1 MPYKDY
7 IRQLEKKQNKQAAL
21 NDDIVAWRKKWAEYG
36 PVRFAQEVL
45 ACPRDVPFHPGLGR
59 VPEYI
64 ILTDDQKEFL
74 MDLAKRSIT
83 QGILAAG
90 RGAGKT
96 FCLAIYV
103 AWRITCFDYF
113 TITVMGGS
121 AEQSSKIKEYVDYWR
136 VMSKEIDYCI
146 NRSVSGGNRPA
157 QIHNRWGSYAR
168 FPACSETAA
177 RGPHVTQVIID
188 EVCVGESKSSGGA
201 LAIRSA
207 RGQLTSS
214 AESLLM
220 YTSTAQYIFGTF
232 FNTWRKA
239 EKLGFKKYRWSV
251 GRYYDEEQWFM
262 PGTKEPNWNLIDTL
276 LYKDRDPKHWK
287 SNVWW
292 ITDEDVKN
300 YRINGTDDEFLVE
313 VLGGISRGSG
323 LVFSRDDLAEVIC
336 NGMKYREDGLECD
349 ECHPYDPERCP
360 MMKAKELE
368 IAMIGN
374 RKMGVD
380 FGEISP
386 NAVTLM
392 GERGEDVYVLFSDER
407 TGSKTD
413 EILQWIDDLA
423 KEYSIFEIFADP
435 EERAMRENIEGKG
448 YSTPNL
454 WAGGG
459 GGKKNYYV
467 TLLKRYIEQHRIFIP
482 KKFTFL
488 TNSLIELAYD
498 TGGDIRKHNDHSFDS
513 AIYACSDYDPDFDA
527 GALYAFKNRQ
537 IGIWG

>member
-1 MPYKDY
+1 
-7 IRQLEKKQNKQAAL
+7 
-21 NDDIVAWRKKWAEYG
+21 
-36 PVRFAQEVL
+36 
-45 ACPRDVPFHPGLGR
+45 
-59 VPEYI
+59 
-64 ILTDDQKEFL
+64 
-74 MDLAKRSIT
+74 
-83 QGILAAG
+83 LAAG

-392 GERGEDVYVLFSDER
+392 GERGEDVYCEEPLFPVGHRGAPFVRVVAPFLGVHLGHLHSLLRGVEGNRERLVLLGQQRREMLFER
-407 TGSKTD
+407 DGFRH
-413 EILQWIDDLA
+413 INA
-423 KEYSIFEIFADP
+423 P
-435 EERAMRENIEGKG
+435 
-448 YSTPNL
+448 
-454 WAGGG
+454 
-459 GGKKNYYV
+459 
-467 TLLKRYIEQHRIFIP
+467 
-482 KKFTFL
+482 FL
-488 TNSLIELAYD
+488 
-498 TGGDIRKHNDHSFDS
+498 
-513 AIYACSDYDPDFDA
+513 ACSRLASARGLQSVPPA
-527 GALYAFKNRQ
+527 GLCPCSLR
-537 IGIWG
+537 